1 MILSKVSKLIIGF
14 SVLLAVSCKCTLEPY
29 ALPKYKRDGELRYSF
44 ASYVNGRG
52 EKVFQ
57 LYISDSTYSAMA
69 KKDFEIFKNGY
80 KAVQVNSTDKQ

>member
-1 MILSKVSKLIIGF
+1 MVLSKVKKLIIGF
-14 SVLLAVSCKCTLEPY
+14 SVLFAVSCKCTLEPY
-29 ALPKYKRDGELRYSF
+29 ALPRYKRDGELKYSF

-69 KKDFEIFKNGY
+69 KRDFEVFKNGY
-80 KAVQVNSTDKQ
+80 RAVQIDPTKEK